1 MKEELIKLVTLQ
13 KYDKELLDIESHL
26 DGARKKIKLDEVRL
40 AKAQGQ
46 LDDKIADLKGKQ
58 LVSEKIDTFLK
69 GAQIKY
75 KEYSYQLMG
84 LKDQKAYDAM
94 KQQLQDLKEEI
105 EHNETVGISVLEEIE
120 ELSSTVDLYQGKISE
135 EATRIVEVKEN
146 LEKNDEQKKNE
157 TAGLRAKRNE
167 YSQHVNPA
175 LLKKYERLLGLP
187 NSLAIAT
194 VNGRSCTGC
203 YSDIT
208 REDLEKVKLLE
219 QIVTCN
225 NCSRILYIPAL
236 LGDAD

>member
-58 LVSEKIDTFLK
+58 LVSEKIDTFHK

-105 EHNETVGISVLEEIE
+105 EHNETVGISVLEEI
-120 ELSSTVDLYQGKISE
+120 
-135 EATRIVEVKEN
+135 
-146 LEKNDEQKKNE
+146 
-157 TAGLRAKRNE
+157 
-167 YSQHVNPA
+167 
-175 LLKKYERLLGLP
+175 
-187 NSLAIAT
+187 
-194 VNGRSCTGC
+194 
-203 YSDIT
+203 
-208 REDLEKVKLLE
+208 
-219 QIVTCN
+219 
-225 NCSRILYIPAL
+225 
-236 LGDAD
+236 